1 MSITNKSLKTQQQ
14 PPIPGEILERAVT
27 IPNQITVHLGLPEDM
42 AENISVPFI
51 DYVKNVA
58 SSELYPSWPENA
70 LKANIHAI
78 VSIAL
83 NRHFTG
89 WYKVRGY
96 NFDITNSTQLDQAF
110 IPNRGTFENIN
121 NLVDEIFNQYITVE
135 GRLEPFYAQFCD
147 GRITKCEGLHQWGT
161 VDLANSGYTPLEI
174 LQYYYGENIILNNAP
189 VGEPLYWFQDPLKLG
204 DSNLDVLRKE
214 LQLDRISV
222 NFPAIPKISPIDG
235 RFDET
240 TEAAV
245 REFQKIFQLPV
256 TGIIDQATFN
266 EIFSIYTAVTKLAE
280 TTSEGILLSQF
291 EEILSETLLEGDIR
305 PRVSILQYLLH
316 LLSLYYPSVPE
327 TAITGVFD
335 DQTRQ
340 AIIEYQK
347 TMNIEPTGI
356 VNQEIW
362 ESLYNHSLA
371 ILRTLKPQS
380 IYLPYIRF
388 PRDHGPGDKGP
399 EVFIIQEML
408 QYISLVIPEIPYVEL
423 TEIFDDATERAV
435 TAFQYHM
442 NLEPTGIV
450 NEPTWNTLIT
460 VYRTQRYG
468 NIETGIPESFI

>member
-161 VDLANSGYTPLEI
+161 V
-174 LQYYYGENIILNNAP
+174 
-189 VGEPLYWFQDPLKLG
+189 
-204 DSNLDVLRKE
+204 
-214 LQLDRISV
+214 
-222 NFPAIPKISPIDG
+222 
-235 RFDET
+235 RF
-240 TEAAV
+240 
-245 REFQKIFQLPV
+245 
-256 TGIIDQATFN
+256 G
-266 EIFSIYTAVTKLAE
+266 
-280 TTSEGILLSQF
+280 
-291 EEILSETLLEGDIR
+291 
-305 PRVSILQYLLH
+305 
-316 LLSLYYPSVPE
+316 
-327 TAITGVFD
+327 
-335 DQTRQ
+335 
-340 AIIEYQK
+340 
-347 TMNIEPTGI
+347 
-356 VNQEIW
+356 
-362 ESLYNHSLA
+362 
-371 ILRTLKPQS
+371 
-380 IYLPYIRF
+380 
-388 PRDHGPGDKGP
+388 
-399 EVFIIQEML
+399 
-408 QYISLVIPEIPYVEL
+408 
-423 TEIFDDATERAV
+423 
-435 TAFQYHM
+435 
-442 NLEPTGIV
+442 
-450 NEPTWNTLIT
+450 
-460 VYRTQRYG
+460 
-468 NIETGIPESFI
+468 

>member
-1 MSITNKSLKTQQQ
+1 MSITNKSLQTQQQ

-27 IPNQITVHLGLPEDM
+27 IPNQITVHLGLPEDT
-42 AENISVPFI
+42 AENITVPFI
-51 DYVKNVA
+51 DYIKNVA

-174 LQYYYGENIILNNAP
+174 LQYYYGENIIINNAP
-189 VGEPLYWFQDPLKLG
+189 VGEPLYWFQEPLQLG

-266 EIFSIYTAVTKLAE
+266 EIFSIYTSVTKLAE

-291 EEILSETLLEGDIR
+291 EEILSGTLLEGDIR
-305 PRVSILQYLLH
+305 PRV
-316 LLSLYYPSVPE
+316 
-327 TAITGVFD
+327 
-335 DQTRQ
+335 
-340 AIIEYQK
+340 
-347 TMNIEPTGI
+347 
-356 VNQEIW
+356 
-362 ESLYNHSLA
+362 
-371 ILRTLKPQS
+371 
-380 IYLPYIRF
+380 
-388 PRDHGPGDKGP
+388 
-399 EVFIIQEML
+399 
-408 QYISLVIPEIPYVEL
+408 
-423 TEIFDDATERAV
+423 
-435 TAFQYHM
+435 
-442 NLEPTGIV
+442 
-450 NEPTWNTLIT
+450 
-460 VYRTQRYG
+460 
-468 NIETGIPESFI
+468 